1 MSRILCF
8 DYGTKRIGIAVT
20 DELRIIASPLVTC
33 DTYEIFNFVDQY
45 ISKHNIELFL
55 VGMPLDLRG
64 KPTDATKL
72 TKSFISSLSKKYPN
86 INVDTYDERFT
97 SKIAKDSLI
106 ELGKTKKYRRNK
118 RNIDKI
124 SASIILQSY
133 LTRKKWFTL

>member
-118 RNIDKI
+118 SNIDKI

>member
-86 INVDTYDERFT
+86 INVDTYDERLT

-133 LTRKKWFTL
+133 LTRKK

>member
-33 DTYEIFNFVDQY
+33 DTYKIFNFVDQY

-133 LTRKKWFTL
+133 LTRKK

>member
-86 INVDTYDERFT
+86 IDVDTYDERFT

-133 LTRKKWFTL
+133 LTRKK

>member
-33 DTYEIFNFVDQY
+33 DTYKIFNFVDQY

-118 RNIDKI
+118 SNIDKI

-133 LTRKKWFTL
+133 LTRKK

>member
-1 MSRILCF
+1 
-8 DYGTKRIGIAVT
+8 
-20 DELRIIASPLVTC
+20 
-33 DTYEIFNFVDQY
+33 
-45 ISKHNIELFL
+45 
-55 VGMPLDLRG
+55 MPLDLRG

-133 LTRKKWFTL
+133 LTRKK

>member
-45 ISKHNIELFL
+45 ISKHNIKLFL

-133 LTRKKWFTL
+133 LTRKK

>member
-8 DYGTKRIGIAVT
+8 DYGTKRIGVAVT

-133 LTRKKWFTL
+133 LTRKK

>member
-20 DELRIIASPLVTC
+20 DELKIIASPLVTC
-33 DTYEIFNFVDQY
+33 DTSKIFNFVDQY
-45 ISKHNIELFL
+45 TSKHSIELFL
-55 VGMPLDLRG
+55 VGMPLDLKG
-64 KPTDATKL
+64 KPTDATNL
-72 TKSFISSLSKKYPN
+72 TKSFITSLSKKFPN
-86 INVDTYDERFT
+86 IDIDTYDERFT

-106 ELGKTKKYRRNK
+106 ALGKRKKYRRNK

-133 LTRKKWFTL
+133 LTRKK

>member
-86 INVDTYDERFT
+86 INVDIYDERFT

-118 RNIDKI
+118 SNIDKI

-133 LTRKKWFTL
+133 LTRKK

>member
-133 LTRKKWFTL
+133 LTRKK

>member
-20 DELRIIASPLVTC
+20 DELKIIASPLVTC
-33 DTYEIFNFVDQY
+33 DTSKIFNFVDQY
-45 ISKHNIELFL
+45 ISKHSIELFL
-55 VGMPLDLRG
+55 VGMPLDLNG
-64 KPTDATKL
+64 KPTDATNL
-72 TKSFISSLSKKYPN
+72 TKSFITSLSKKFPN
-86 INVDTYDERFT
+86 IDIDTYDERFT

-106 ELGKTKKYRRNK
+106 ALGKRKKYRRNK

-133 LTRKKWFTL
+133 LTRKK

>member
-20 DELRIIASPLVTC
+20 DELKIIASPLVTC
-33 DTYEIFNFVDQY
+33 DTSKTFNFVDQY

-55 VGMPLDLRG
+55 VGMPLDLKG
-64 KPTDATKL
+64 KPTDATNL
-72 TKSFISSLSKKYPN
+72 TKSFITSLSKKFPN
-86 INVDTYDERFT
+86 IDIDTYDERFT

-106 ELGKTKKYRRNK
+106 ALGKRKKYRRNK

-133 LTRKKWFTL
+133 LTRKK

>member
-55 VGMPLDLRG
+55 VGMPLNLRG

>member
-8 DYGTKRIGIAVT
+8 DYGTKRRGIAVT

-33 DTYEIFNFVDQY
+33 DTYKIFNFVDQY

-133 LTRKKWFTL
+133 LTRKK

>member
-20 DELRIIASPLVTC
+20 DELRIIASPLDTC
-33 DTYEIFNFVDQY
+33 NTSEIFNFIDRY
-45 ISKHNIELFL
+45 ISKNSIELFL
-55 VGMPLDLRG
+55 VGMPLDLKG
-64 KPTDATKL
+64 KPTDATNL
-72 TKSFISSLSKKYPN
+72 TKSFISSLSKKYPD
-86 INVDTYDERFT
+86 IDVDIYDERFT

-118 RNIDKI
+118 SNIDKI

-133 LTRKKWFTL
+133 LTRKK

>member
-1 MSRILCF
+1 M
-8 DYGTKRIGIAVT
+8 YKRQ
-20 DELRIIASPLVTC
+20 
-33 DTYEIFNFVDQY
+33 N
-45 ISKHNIELFL
+45 
-55 VGMPLDLRG
+55 LRG

-133 LTRKKWFTL
+133 LTRKK

>member
-55 VGMPLDLRG
+55 VGMPLNLRG

-72 TKSFISSLSKKYPN
+72 TKSFISSLSKKYPD
-86 INVDTYDERFT
+86 IDVDIYDERLT

-118 RNIDKI
+118 SNIDKI

-133 LTRKKWFTL
+133 LTRKK

>member
-20 DELRIIASPLVTC
+20 DELRIIACPLVTC

-133 LTRKKWFTL
+133 LTRKK

>member
-55 VGMPLDLRG
+55 VGMPIDLRG

-133 LTRKKWFTL
+133 LTRKK

>member
-20 DELRIIASPLVTC
+20 DELKIIASPLVTC
-33 DTYEIFNFVDQY
+33 DTSKIFNFVDQY
-45 ISKHNIELFL
+45 ISKHSIELFL
-55 VGMPLDLRG
+55 VGMPLDLKG
-64 KPTDATKL
+64 KPTDATNL
-72 TKSFISSLSKKYPN
+72 TKSFITSLSKKFPN
-86 INVDTYDERFT
+86 IDIDTYDERFT

-106 ELGKTKKYRRNK
+106 ALGKTKKYRRNK

-133 LTRKKWFTL
+133 LTRKK

>member
-20 DELRIIASPLVTC
+20 DELKIIASPLVTC
-33 DTYEIFNFVDQY
+33 DTSKIFNFVDQY
-45 ISKHNIELFL
+45 ITKHNIDLFL
-55 VGMPLDLRG
+55 VGMPLDLMG
-64 KPTDATKL
+64 KPTNATSL
-72 TKSFISSLSKKYPN
+72 TKSFISRLSKKFPN
-86 INVDTYDERFT
+86 IDIKTYDERFT

-106 ELGKTKKYRRNK
+106 VLGKTKKYRRNK

-133 LTRKKWFTL
+133 LTRKK

>member
-8 DYGTKRIGIAVT
+8 DYGAKRIGIAVT

-133 LTRKKWFTL
+133 LTRKK

>member
-45 ISKHNIELFL
+45 ISKHYIELFL

-133 LTRKKWFTL
+133 LTRKK

>member
-55 VGMPLDLRG
+55 VGMPLNLRG

-133 LTRKKWFTL
+133 LTRKK